1 MAIPNRQIG
10 WSQESNLLW
19 QISSQMERL
28 TGVVSANAPTPPS
41 YKVYTALLSQS
52 GTNAP
57 TAIVLENT
65 TNIEINFLRTEAGR
79 YTINYSL
86 TGAGPEQ
93 VFLIMPQ
100 MKLNGFEEQ
109 VIYYMVVVTAGLIY
123 LDTYREISGYDDEL
137 LTNVPIEIRFY
148 N

>member
-28 TGVVSANAPTPPS
+28 TGVVSANVPTPPS
-41 YKVYTALLSQS
+41 YKVYTALVSQS
-52 GTNAP
+52 GINAP
-57 TAIVLENT
+57 TPIILENT
-65 TNIEINFLRTEAGR
+65 TNVAINFSRTEAGR
-79 YTINYSL
+79 YTINYAL
-86 TGAGPEQ
+86 TGAEPEQ

-100 MKLNGFEEQ
+100 MRLNGFEEQ
-109 VIYYMVVVTAGLIY
+109 IVYYMTTIGGGLIY
-123 LDTYREISGYDDEL
+123 LETYNEISGYADEL